1 MCVAV
6 IRANDSI
13 GRADICFVFD
23 DEGHLKKIRKSASSV
38 AGITMLKNEIR
49 GLQWYEQILA
59 DAFFGVTVISD
70 TANYFCFEY
79 LAFSGKQI
87 KAKLGFSKNL
97 PYIYKVLNHYRCYW
111 PMCNRM
117 VHGDLSIENVIFDQC
132 KVRLIDWENSS
143 FSSELDGLDPLNLI
157 FEQLF
162 FHIRF
167 NDIKKFDFSSL
178 AKVLIWCEVNRLVP
192 KRLLHEPLLS
202 AQLLIKNNT
211 SLWFGHVSRL
221 PILKFSETETEYI
234 DERLS
239 VYL

>member
-23 DEGHLKKIRKSASSV
+23 NEGRVKKVRKSASS
-38 AGITMLKNEIR
+38 ADGITMLKNEIK
-49 GLQWYEQILA
+49 GFQWYEKILG
-59 DAFFGVTVISD
+59 DAFFGVTVIRE
-70 TANYFCFEY
+70 APNYFSFEY
-79 LAFSGKQI
+79 LAFSGHQI

-97 PYIYKVLNHYRCYW
+97 PYIYRVLDHYRYYW

-143 FSSELDGLDPLNLI
+143 FSSELNGLDPLNLI

-162 FHIRF
+162 FHIKF
-167 NDIKKFDFSSL
+167 NDIRKFDFSTL
-178 AKVLIWCEVNRLVP
+178 VKVLIWCEANRLIP
-192 KRLLHEPLLS
+192 KKLLDNPLS
-202 AQLLIKNNT
+202 STQLLVKKNA
-211 SLWFGHVSRL
+211 SSWFGHVSRL
-221 PILKFSETETEYI
+221 PILKFSKTETEYI
-234 DERLS
+234 DERILAH
-239 VYL
+239 L